1 MENKNRFK
9 VLSMGNVDVLPMTN
23 EIRRKM
29 ELNDLEKRRDEII
42 GYNKDIANQLN
53 QVAEEFKTIQARV
66 NELTTAKN
74 QLMQQGS
81 VNNGAITE
89 VVQWIDAIK
98 KKEAIEEINK
108 ADNVVDIKSKKK
120 K

>member
-53 QVAEEFKTIQARV
+53 TVAEEFKVIQARV
-66 NELTTAKN
+66 NELTNAKN

-81 VNNGAITE
+81 VNNGAIAE
-89 VVQWIDAIK
+89 VIQWIEVIK
-98 KKEAIEEINK
+98 KKEQPEEVSK
-108 ADNVVDIKSKKK
+108 DNVVDIKDKKK